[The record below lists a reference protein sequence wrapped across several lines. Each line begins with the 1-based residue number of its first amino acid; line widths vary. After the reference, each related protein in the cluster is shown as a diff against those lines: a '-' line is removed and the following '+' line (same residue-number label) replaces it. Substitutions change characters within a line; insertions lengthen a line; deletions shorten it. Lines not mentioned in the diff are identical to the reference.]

1 MTGARRG
8 DFGNRG
14 PAARDAGRRRR
25 GAEPVRT
32 HTCGALRP
40 DDVGQEATLTGWV
53 HRVRDLGSLIFV
65 DVRDRYGVTQV
76 VARDD
81 ETLLAAA
88 KRLRPEF
95 VVAVAGVVER
105 RSEDTLNPKIAT
117 GEVELAVRSL
127 EVLNTSKRPPF
138 QVAEETPVS
147 EDLRLKYRY
156 LDLRRQ
162 RMQRNLQL
170 RHRVVLAVRR
180 ALDEQGFLEIETP
193 MLAKSTPEG
202 ARDYLV
208 PSRVHP
214 GEFFALPQSPQIF
227 KQILMIS
234 GMDRYFQIARC
245 FRDEDLRA
253 DRQPEFTQIDVEV
266 SFATPDVVFGVVER
280 LMRAVCAAAGLT
292 VEPPFPRLTWADA
305 MARYGSDKPDLRIAM
320 EIADVSAVFTD
331 SRFRVFRECVA
342 GGGVV
347 RALVVPGA
355 GRYSRSQVDK
365 LVDEAIALGASG
377 LVWARREPGGGV
389 QSSILKAAGADAVER
404 LLAAVDA
411 GGSDLVLVAAGSG
424 EEPSRLL
431 GQMRLELARREG
443 LVDESRPALA
453 WVVDF
458 PMFEWNETEGRHVS
472 RHHPFTAPHDDD
484 RHRLGGGDL
493 GGIRAKAYDLVFN
506 GWEIGGGSIRIH
518 EQALQRRIF
527 ELLKISG
534 EDARSR
540 FGFFL
545 DALEYGTPPH
555 GGIAFGVDRIVALLA
570 GEASIRDVMAFPKTA
585 AAVDLM
591 TGAPSTV
598 SPRQLRELHLRTED
612 HGAGE

>member
-1 MTGARRG
+1 M
-8 DFGNRG
+8 
-14 PAARDAGRRRR
+14 GR
-25 GAEPVRT
+25 
-32 HTCGALRP
+32 
-40 DDVGQEATLTGWV
+40 QATLLGWV
-53 HRVRDLGSLIFV
+53 HRVRDLGALIFV

-81 ETLLAAA
+81 EGLLAQA

-95 VVAVAGVVER
+95 VVEVAGVVER
-105 RSEDTLNPKIAT
+105 RSDDTLNPKIAT
-117 GEVELAVRSL
+117 GEVEIAVLSI
-127 EVLNTSKRPPF
+127 EVLNESKRPPF
-138 QVAEETPVS
+138 HIAEESPVS

-162 RMQRNLQL
+162 RMQRNMQL

-193 MLAKSTPEG
+193 ILAKSTPEG

-253 DRQPEFTQIDVEV
+253 DRQPEFTQIDMEV
-266 SFATPDVVFGVVER
+266 SFATPDIVFGIVER
-280 LMRAVCAAAGLT
+280 LMHAVCAAAGLT
-292 VEPPFPRLTWADA
+292 VETPFPRLTYADA
-305 MARYGSDKPDLRIAM
+305 MARYGSDKPDLRIGM
-320 EIADVSAVFTD
+320 EIADVSDVFAD
-331 SRFRVFRECVA
+331 SSFRVFRECVA
-342 GGGVV
+342 EGGVI

-377 LVWARREPGGGV
+377 LVWARRGPEGEV
-389 QSSILKAAGADAVER
+389 QSSILKVAGAETLGR
-404 LLAAVDA
+404 LLESAEAGAA
-411 GGSDLVLVAAGSG
+411 DLVLVAAGSG
-424 EEPSRLL
+424 EEPSVLL
-431 GQMRLELARREG
+431 GKLRLELARREG
-443 LVDESRPALA
+443 LVDESRSALA

-472 RHHPFTAPHDDD
+472 RHHPFTSPHDDD
-484 RHRLGGGDL
+484 RQLLDGGDL
-493 GGIRAKAYDLVFN
+493 GAIRAKAYDLVFN

-518 EQALQRRIF
+518 EQPLQRRIF
-527 ELLKISG
+527 ELLKISD

-598 SPRQLRELHLRTED
+598 SPHQLRELHLQTE
-612 HGAGE
+612 G